1 MTSSR
6 PAQASDTPGSTPSP
20 YRLRARRAGIDT
32 RQEAVIFLPRGS
44 PVVRSEGLE
53 ALSRLDVAWDGQA
66 ILATLNVVEPGSGLV
81 DDGEA
86 ALSESAW
93 ARLGVREGDVLTLA
107 HPAPIGSLTHLRAK
121 MNGGRLGPRAMQEI
135 VQDVVAARYSELQ
148 LSAFVAACAG
158 GGLDFDEIVSLT
170 RAMVRE
176 GRRLDWH
183 RERVVDK
190 HCIGGLLGNRTSPIV
205 VAIAAANGLVIPKT
219 SSRAITSPAGTAD
232 VMETLAPV
240 NLSID
245 DIRRV
250 VDQEGGCLVWGGT
263 VQLSP
268 ADDILIRVERAL
280 DIDSSGQLI
289 ASVLSK
295 KVAAG
300 STHVV
305 VDLPWG
311 PRAKIRSLDEAERL
325 GRLFQGVGRM
335 VGLEVRPVVT
345 DGSQPVGRG
354 FGPALEAHDVL
365 AVLQGTPDAPD
376 DLRERAL
383 TLAGLVLEWSPGVHE
398 GEGLALARATLEDG
412 RAWARFQA
420 ICEAQGGLHAP
431 PRAPLT
437 HPVLAA
443 RAGRVVELDNR
454 RLGRIAKFA
463 GAPTTP
469 AAGLVLHVRRGQSV
483 EAGQPLLT
491 IHATSRAVLDYA
503 LGYAASQPDVV
514 AIRPDG
520 P

>member
-1 MTSSR
+1 M
-6 PAQASDTPGSTPSP
+6 
-20 YRLRARRAGIDT
+20 
-32 RQEAVIFLPRGS
+32 IFLPRDC

-53 ALSRLDVAWDGQA
+53 ALSRLDVSWDGKA
-66 ILATLNVVEPGSGLV
+66 ILATLNVVDAGSGLV
-81 DDGEA
+81 RDGEA
-86 ALSESAW
+86 GLSESAW
-93 ARLGVREGDVLTLA
+93 TRLCVREGDVLTLC
-107 HPAPIGSLTHLRAK
+107 HPAPIGSLTHLRSK

-170 RAMVRE
+170 RAMVAE
-176 GRRLDWH
+176 GRRLDWG
-183 RERVVDK
+183 RELVVDK
-190 HCIGGLLGNRTSPIV
+190 HCIGGLLGNRTSPII
-205 VAIAAANGLVIPKT
+205 VAIAAAHGLVIPKT

-240 NLSID
+240 NLSLE

-250 VDQEGGCLVWGGT
+250 VDREGGCLVWGGT

-280 DIDSSGQLI
+280 DVDSSGQLI

-300 STHVV
+300 STHVAI
-305 VDLPWG
+305 DIPWG
-311 PRAKIRSLDEAERL
+311 ARAKIRSFEEAERL

-354 FGPALEAHDVL
+354 FGPALEAWDVL
-365 AVLQGTPDAPD
+365 AVLQGAADAPA

-383 TLAGLVLEWSPGVHE
+383 SLAGLVLEWAPGV
-398 GEGLALARATLEDG
+398 GAGAGRGLAEQALNDG
-412 RAWARFQA
+412 RAWAKFQA
-420 ICEAQGGLHAP
+420 ICEAQGGLREP

-437 HPVLAA
+437 HSVLAP
-443 RAGRVVELDNR
+443 RHGRVSELDNR
-454 RLGRIAKFA
+454 TLGRVAKFA
-463 GAPTTP
+463 GAPTNP
-469 AAGLVLHVRRGQSV
+469 AAGLVLHVRRGQGV
-483 EAGQPLLT
+483 EAGQPLFT
-491 IHATSRAVLDYA
+491 IHAASRGVLDYA
-503 LGYAASQPDVV
+503 LSYAASQPEVVSIRTADV
-514 AIRPDG
+514 P
-520 P
+520 